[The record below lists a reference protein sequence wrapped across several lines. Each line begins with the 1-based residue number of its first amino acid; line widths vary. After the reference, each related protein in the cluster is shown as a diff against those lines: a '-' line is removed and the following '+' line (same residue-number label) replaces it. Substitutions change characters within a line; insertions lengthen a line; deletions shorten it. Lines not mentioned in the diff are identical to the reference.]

1 MATKPISHP
10 AVPIAAIADRRSVRR
25 ERFASRLAALSRSN
39 VKKLLFLGGDVAA
52 VVAAHELA
60 ESSMR
65 HLLGIPAA
73 YLNPSRYFLFYIPFF
88 TAMLYLLEGYKSPD
102 LRRPEKELEILF
114 KGVSLSFVAL
124 ACANFVLF
132 KASGFSRYLL
142 VTWYALTLLFLLAA
156 RFGLRSGYGA
166 LWRRGMARQKALL
179 LGSREGLA
187 EFERRL
193 SIQRRAPYEIM
204 AALPQ
209 SVTDPAATAASA
221 SASEGLSDGWQ
232 EVARMAGVQVVI
244 VNLEDAERGAS
255 AHIFEIIRA
264 CQAMSIEVEV
274 YSSLFGTTALRYE
287 RDEFSGYFRFYAPPK
302 WSRAAQRAV
311 KTSLDV
317 AIGFV
322 GSLATIALMPVIALL
337 VKLEDGGPLFYRQ
350 EYIGTEGTVQ
360 HYLKF
365 RTMVVNAQQVLES
378 DPALKAEFE
387 QSFKLKR
394 DPRILRVGHFLR
406 KFSIDEF
413 PEFFSL
419 LTGQLTF
426 VGPRTLSWAQRD
438 RYGALLPKLLSVK
451 PGLTGFWQ
459 VMGRQTTTYE
469 EKIQM
474 DMFYIDHWS
483 IWLDLVI
490 VAKTFWEVVRANG
503 AY

>member
-1 MATKPISHP
+1 
-10 AVPIAAIADRRSVRR
+10 
-25 ERFASRLAALSRSN
+25 
-39 VKKLLFLGGDVAA
+39 
-52 VVAAHELA
+52 
-60 ESSMR
+60 
-65 HLLGIPAA
+65 
-73 YLNPSRYFLFYIPFF
+73 
-88 TAMLYLLEGYKSPD
+88 
-102 LRRPEKELEILF
+102 
-114 KGVSLSFVAL
+114 
-124 ACANFVLF
+124 
-132 KASGFSRYLL
+132 
-142 VTWYALTLLFLLAA
+142 
-156 RFGLRSGYGA
+156 
-166 LWRRGMARQKALL
+166 
-179 LGSREGLA
+179 
-187 EFERRL
+187 
-193 SIQRRAPYEIM
+193 
-204 AALPQ
+204 
-209 SVTDPAATAASA
+209 
-221 SASEGLSDGWQ
+221 
-232 EVARMAGVQVVI
+232 
-244 VNLEDAERGAS
+244 
-255 AHIFEIIRA
+255 
-264 CQAMSIEVEV
+264 VEA

-311 KTSLDV
+311 KASLDV
-317 AIGFV
+317 AIGFI

-350 EYIGTEGTVQ
+350 EYIGTDGTVQ